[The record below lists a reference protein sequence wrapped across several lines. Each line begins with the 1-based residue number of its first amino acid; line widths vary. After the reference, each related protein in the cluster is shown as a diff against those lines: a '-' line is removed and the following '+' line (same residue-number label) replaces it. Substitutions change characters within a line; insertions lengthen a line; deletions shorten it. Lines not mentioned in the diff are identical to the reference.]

1 MQYRKWVRRLTLC
14 PLNRQNG
21 LKRIGN
27 ALLGHQHAPTV
38 ELEAMARCP
47 SKSWGK
53 SHVEIF
59 KLNYLDGFA
68 LSVNSA

>member
-21 LKRIGN
+21 LKSIGN
-27 ALLGHQHAPTV
+27 ALLGHQHAPTL

-47 SKSWGK
+47 SKSCRL
-53 SHVEIF
+53 
-59 KLNYLDGFA
+59 KLG
-68 LSVNSA
+68 